1 MCSSLVLNYFKTFHR
16 FLWNF
21 NKHVYLEIIVKLDS
35 PTDRIYIY
43 IYIYSIN
50 DTASEQIKEIF
61 LRGFSYRQ
69 KLNNSIP
76 YNLILESE

>member
-1 MCSSLVLNYFKTFHR
+1 MQCVPHSFSIISKHFIDSYEILISTCISRLSLNWIHR
-16 FLWNF
+16 PIEF
-21 NKHVYLEIIVKLDS
+21 
-35 PTDRIYIY
+35 
-43 IYIYSIN
+43 IYSIN